1 MYSKQIVVRNKSGL
15 HARPASDL
23 VKAALKYRSVIEVY
37 KTAAPEKKI
46 NIKSLVLLLS
56 LSASCGDELTLCAN
70 GPDETEA
77 VDALA
82 ALIEAGFGEEE

>member
-1 MYSKQIVVRNKSGL
+1 MYSKQVAVRNKTGL

-23 VKAALKYRSVIEVY
+23 VKAALKYGSVIEAY
-37 KTAAPEKKI
+37 KTEAPEKKI

-70 GPDETEA
+70 GPDEAEA

-82 ALIEAGFGEEE
+82 ALIESGFGEEE